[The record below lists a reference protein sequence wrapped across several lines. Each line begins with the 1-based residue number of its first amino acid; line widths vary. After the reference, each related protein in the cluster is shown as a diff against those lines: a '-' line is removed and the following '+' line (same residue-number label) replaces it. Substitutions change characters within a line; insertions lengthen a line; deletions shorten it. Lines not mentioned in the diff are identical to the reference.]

1 MNSIYSQFSPNLF
14 ALHMA
19 IQSAVVPEQKTAPE
33 AAPSTPVS
41 FTPNSE
47 ALQNPRWISQYAKWK
62 KDSFG
67 KTDQW
72 KDANIAAHLKVFREH
87 DKSVQSELGIK
98 DYALTYYVETPEGR
112 ASTREQIRLHYEKEY
127 GIDPDKTFLMT
138 FAYNVRGHT
147 PPYPGTVVSKISL
160 TDAAIK
166 NLQDTPGHPQLPKTS
181 FNKHA
186 SNPPPIEIV
195 DSLTIGSQR
204 NSGRH
209 GYLNNSKGLNTQQ
222 YEGIYVES
230 GAGKK
235 IYDASNQSP
244 ISPKSFREYVWDT
257 SFSKSHKANLDS
269 FWNGYRD
276 TYTTLTKMSFT
287 SAAHKQFAEGSLTR
301 EGRDI
306 ALRATNISTDKP
318 LDSLTAKDFQQAY
331 AQDPNLDIKELAFE
345 GRVASGIMS
354 VTDKTTQKTLLY
366 IPGNSSPIH
375 EFANLTMMRKWLT
388 EQMTD
393 KAKRDQFAEHFKLS
407 DRTDSVWESGV
418 DVHLEK
424 VGRFSSLHT
433 DWPEDKP
440 FGGKTIKGDPF
451 QHVQSRVEAYTYNN
465 TDAGYVSNDDVKKK
479 NVLTELKSI
488 SGSLIVF
495 APVSLAFPPL
505 GVALLLFD
513 GGIAATEI
521 GFGIDDHVKNRPGA
535 ADRITFGSLNAVEIV
550 TNDLLGRTVTPFI
563 KPYIESRIVPLF
575 VPQIN
580 PVT

>member
-222 YEGIYVES
+222 YEGIYVEP

-257 SFSKSHKANLDS
+257 SFSKSHKANLDN

-331 AQDPNLDIKELAFE
+331 AQDPKLDIKELAFE

-440 FGGKTIKGDPF
+440 FGGKTIEGDPF

-488 SGSLIVF
+488 NSSLIVL
-495 APVSLAFPPL
+495 APLSLAFPPL
-505 GVALLLFD
+505 GFALLLFD
-513 GGIAATEI
+513 GGIVATEI
-521 GFGIDDHVKNRPGA
+521 GFGIDDHIKNRPGA
-535 ADRITFGSLNAVEIV
+535 TDRITFGSLNAVKIV
-550 TNDLLGRTVTPFI
+550 TKDLLGRTVTPFI
-563 KPYIESRIVPLF
+563 KPYIESRIVPLL

>member
-98 DYALTYYVETPEGR
+98 DYALTYHVETPEGR

-166 NLQDTPGHPQLPKTS
+166 NLQDTPGHPQLPKIS

-222 YEGIYVES
+222 YEGIYVEPR
-230 GAGKK
+230 AGKK

-269 FWNGYRD
+269 FWNGYRN
-276 TYTTLTKMSFT
+276 TYTTLSKMSFA

-331 AQDPNLDIKELAFE
+331 AQDPKLDIKELAFE

-440 FGGKTIKGDPF
+440 FGGKTIEGDPF

-488 SGSLIVF
+488 NSSLIVL
-495 APVSLAFPPL
+495 APLSLAFPPL
-505 GVALLLFD
+505 GFALLLFD
-513 GGIAATEI
+513 GGIVATEI
-521 GFGIDDHVKNRPGA
+521 GFGIDDHIKNRPGA
-535 ADRITFGSLNAVEIV
+535 TDRITFGSLNAVKIV
-550 TNDLLGRTVTPFI
+550 TKDLLGRTVTPFI
-563 KPYIESRIVPLF
+563 KPYIESRIVPLL

>member
-98 DYALTYYVETPEGR
+98 DYALTYHVETPEGR
-112 ASTREQIRLHYEKEY
+112 ASTREQIRLHYEKKY

-222 YEGIYVES
+222 YEGIYVEP

-276 TYTTLTKMSFT
+276 TYTTLSKMSFT

-331 AQDPNLDIKELAFE
+331 AQDPNLEIKELAFE

-407 DRTDSVWESGV
+407 DRTDSVWESGI

-440 FGGKTIKGDPF
+440 FGGKTIEGDPF
-451 QHVQSRVEAYTYNN
+451 QHIQSRVEAYTYNN

-488 SGSLIVF
+488 SGSLIVL

-563 KPYIESRIVPLF
+563 KP
-575 VPQIN
+575 
-580 PVT
+580 

>member
-14 ALHMA
+14 ALHRA
-19 IQSAVVPEQKTAPE
+19 IQSAVVPERETAPK
-33 AAPSTPVS
+33 AAPLTSAS
-41 FTPNSE
+41 FTQNSE
-47 ALQNPRWISQYAKWK
+47 PLQNPKWISQYAKWK
-62 KDSFG
+62 KESFG

-87 DKSVQSELGIK
+87 DKSMQSELGIK
-98 DYALTYYVETPEGR
+98 DYALIYHVKTPEGR

-166 NLQDTPGHPQLPKTS
+166 NIQDTPGHPALLKTS
-181 FNKHA
+181 FNKYA

-209 GYLNNSKGLNTQQ
+209 GYLNNPKGLDTQQ
-222 YEGIYVES
+222 YEGIYVEP

-257 SFSKSHKANLDS
+257 SFSKTHKANLDS

-276 TYTTLTKMSFT
+276 TYTTLSKMSFG
-287 SAAHKQFAEGSLTR
+287 SAAHKQFAEGSLSQ

-306 ALRATNISTDKP
+306 ALRATNISIDKP
-318 LDSLTAKDFQQAY
+318 LDSLKAEDFQQAY
-331 AQDPNLDIKELAFE
+331 AQDPNLEIKELTFE

-375 EFANLTMMRKWLT
+375 EFDNLTMMRKWLT

-407 DRTDSVWESGV
+407 DRTDSVWESGI

-424 VGRFSSLHT
+424 VGRFLSLHT

-440 FGGKTIKGDPF
+440 FGGKTIEGDPF
-451 QHVQSRVEAYTYNN
+451 QHLQSRVETYTYNN
-465 TDAGYVSNDDVKKK
+465 TDAGYVSNDDVKKN
-479 NVLTELKSI
+479 NVLTQLKSV
-488 SGSLIVF
+488 SGSLIVL
-495 APVSLAFPPL
+495 APVALAFPPL

-521 GFGIDDHVKNRPGA
+521 GFGIDDHIKNRPGA
-535 ADRITFGSLNAVEIV
+535 ADRITFGSLNAVKLV
-550 TNDLLGRTVTPFI
+550 AKDLLGKAITPYV
-563 KPYIESRIVPLF
+563 KPYIESKVVPLF

-580 PVT
+580 PVG

>member
-222 YEGIYVES
+222 YEGIYVEP

-257 SFSKSHKANLDS
+257 SFSKSHKANLDN

-331 AQDPNLDIKELAFE
+331 AQDPKLDIKELAFE

-407 DRTDSVWESGV
+407 DRTDSVWESGI

-440 FGGKTIKGDPF
+440 FGGKTIEGDPF
-451 QHVQSRVEAYTYNN
+451 QHIQSRVEAYTYNN

-488 SGSLIVF
+488 NSSLIVL

-563 KPYIESRIVPLF
+563 KPYIESRIVPLL

>member
-98 DYALTYYVETPEGR
+98 DYALTYHVETPEGR
-112 ASTREQIRLHYEKEY
+112 ASTREQIRLHYEKKY

-222 YEGIYVES
+222 YEGIYVEP

-276 TYTTLTKMSFT
+276 TYTTLSKMSFT

-407 DRTDSVWESGV
+407 DRTDSVWESGI

-440 FGGKTIKGDPF
+440 FGGKTIEGDPF
-451 QHVQSRVEAYTYNN
+451 QHIQSRVEAYTYNN

-488 SGSLIVF
+488 SGSLIVL

-563 KPYIESRIVPLF
+563 KP
-575 VPQIN
+575 
-580 PVT
+580 

>member
-1 MNSIYSQFSPNLF
+1 MTSIYSQSRPNPLTS
-14 ALHMA
+14 HMA
-19 IQSAVVPEQKTAPE
+19 IQSVAAPE
-33 AAPSTPVS
+33 HKTPANAASSTSAS
-41 FTPNSE
+41 FTQNSE
-47 ALQNPRWISQYAKWK
+47 ILQNPRWISQYAKWK
-62 KDSFG
+62 KQSFG

-72 KDANIAAHLKVFREH
+72 KDANIPVHLKVFREH
-87 DKSVQSELGIK
+87 DKSVQSQLRIK
-98 DYALTYYVETPEGR
+98 DYALTYHVMTPEER

-166 NLQDTPGHPQLPKTS
+166 NIQDTPGHPALAKTS
-181 FNKHA
+181 FNKYA

-209 GYLNNSKGLNTQQ
+209 GYLNNSKGLDTQQ
-222 YEGIYVES
+222 YEGIYVEP

-276 TYTTLTKMSFT
+276 TYTTLSKMSFG
-287 SAAHKQFAEGSLTR
+287 SAAHKQFAEGSLSR

-306 ALRATNISTDKP
+306 ALRATNISIDKP
-318 LDSLTAKDFQQAY
+318 LDSLKAEDFQQAY
-331 AQDPNLDIKELAFE
+331 AQDPNLEIKELTFE

-375 EFANLTMMRKWLT
+375 EFDNLTMMRKWLT

-407 DRTDSVWESGV
+407 DRTDSIWESGI

-424 VGRFSSLHT
+424 VGRFSSMHT

-440 FGGKTIKGDPF
+440 FGGKTIEGDPF
-451 QHVQSRVEAYTYNN
+451 QHMQNRVETYTYNN
-465 TDAGYVSNDDVKKK
+465 TDARYISNDDVKKK
-479 NVLTELKSI
+479 NVLTELKSV
-488 SGSLIVF
+488 SRSFNVLG
-495 APVSLAFPPL
+495 PVALAFPPV
-505 GVALLLFD
+505 GVALLLFN
-513 GGIAATEI
+513 GGVAATEI
-521 GFGIDDHVKNRPGA
+521 GFGIDDHIKNRPGA
-535 ADRITFGSLNAVEIV
+535 GDRITFGALNAAKTV
-550 TNDLLGRTVTPFI
+550 TKDLLGRTVSPII
-563 KPYIESRIVPLF
+563 KPYIKSKVVSQF

-580 PVT
+580 PVP